1 MGGPLSGYRV
11 TDLSR
16 GIAGAYGSM
25 ILGDLGAEVVKIE
38 APVGVSHGMHPGPN
52 HKGESFH
59 YLAFNRNKKSLTLDL
74 GTPSGK
80 EVFYDLVKISDV
92 VWENFRPGVLERL
105 GADYE
110 TIKKVNPRIISCSI
124 SGYGS
129 SGPYRDRPALDV
141 VAQGVA
147 GTLST
152 TGEPGGRPTRPGFP
166 AADVLG
172 GLFSVLSVTSA
183 LAYRERTGEG
193 QRIEIALLDCMVSV
207 MAYDF
212 CYYFLSGVVPGPI
225 GSQHRGLAPYGI
237 YKCKEGYV
245 VIAGSWPKVAKL
257 IGADCMIDD
266 PRFKEL
272 KDRVEHREEFT
283 QLLEAY
289 LAKEP
294 ADYWAELF
302 RKEQII
308 GGPLNTIDKTVVDPQ
323 VQARNMILTLPHYL
337 GGEVK
342 LTGNP
347 AKLAG
352 IEEDKYTAPP
362 VLGQHNDEILRGLLK
377 YSDENIKKLREE
389 EQKHSKELMP
399 HLRKQST

>member
-16 GIAGAYGSM
+16 AIAGPYGSM
-25 ILGDLGAEVVKIE
+25 LLGDLGAEIIKIE
-38 APVGVSHGMHPGPN
+38 APVGVTHARPPGPN

-80 EVFYDLVKISDV
+80 EVFYDLVRISDV
-92 VWENFRPGVLERL
+92 VWDNFRPGVLERL

-129 SGPYRDRPALDV
+129 TGPYVDRPALDV
-141 VAQGVA
+141 VAQGIA

-172 GLFSVLSVTSA
+172 GLFAALSAVSA
-183 LAYRERTGEG
+183 LADRERTGEG
-193 QRIEIALLDCMVSV
+193 QRIDVALLDSMISV
-207 MAYDF
+207 MAYDI
-212 CYYFLSGVVPGPI
+212 CYHFLSGIVPGQT
-225 GSQHRGLAPYGI
+225 GSGHRGLLPYGV

-245 VIAGSWPKVAKL
+245 VIAGSWPKVARL
-257 IGADCMIDD
+257 IGADSMIDD
-266 PRFKEL
+266 PRFKEIEDRL
-272 KDRVEHREEFT
+272 KNREEFV
-283 QLLEAY
+283 QLLEEY
-289 LAKEP
+289 LAKET

-302 RKEQII
+302 HKEQII
-308 GGPLNTIDKTVVDPQ
+308 GGPVNTLDKTVADPQ
-323 VQARNMILTLPHYL
+323 VQARNMILTLPHFL

-342 LTGNP
+342 LAGNP
-347 AKLAG
+347 AKMAG
-352 IEEDKYTAPP
+352 IEDDKYTAPP
-362 VLGQHNDEILRGLLK
+362 VIGQHNDEILKGLLK
-377 YSDENIKKLREE
+377 YSDEKIRKIREE
-389 EQKHSKELMP
+389 EQKHSEELMP
-399 HLRKQST
+399 HLQKQTT